1 MAISHIPRSVGHN
14 FAPEYQIS
22 SIPYVIDFAT
32 VTFTTKKFIKRDSDS
47 LIVAETT
54 AAGADNDAVT
64 SLGKIPLEDLFA
76 DLTTQTVSQVN
87 AKGGFTVTAAVKEL
101 KLPKISRWIQFLPS
115 AGGAGIDVKFSRIN
129 SPEVSFGSNSYPL
142 EIRCVNLYFGTNTVG
157 KILVGLTSID
167 RSEFTEVVETFLE
180 VT

>member
-22 SIPYVIDFAT
+22 SIPYVIDLDGGNN
-32 VTFTTKKFIKRDSDS
+32 VTTKKYIERDSDK

-54 AAGADNDAVT
+54 AAGDDGDAVT
-64 SLGKIPLEDLFA
+64 SLGKIPIGDIV
-76 DLTTQTVSQVN
+76 DINNQTV
-87 AKGGFTVTAAVKEL
+87 AGLKAGFTLTAAVKQIE
-101 KLPKISRWIQFLPS
+101 LPKISRWIQFHPD
-115 AGGAGIDVKFSRIN
+115 GNDGIDVKFGRTRSDSVN
-129 SPEVSFGSNSYPL
+129 FQGSVSYPL

-180 VT
+180 VN

>member
-22 SIPYVIDFAT
+22 SVPYVIDLDGGNN
-32 VTFTTKKFIKRDSDS
+32 VTTKKYIERDSDK

-54 AAGADNDAVT
+54 PAGDAGNAVT
-64 SLGKIPLEDLFA
+64 SLGKILIEDLFV
-76 DLTTQTVSQVN
+76 DVGDQTVGGL
-87 AKGGFTVTAAVKEL
+87 KGGFTVTDAVKQIE
-101 KLPKISRWIQFLPS
+101 LPKISRWIQFHPS
-115 AGGAGIDVKFSRIN
+115 GAGIDVKFGRTRSDSVLFKDSI
-129 SPEVSFGSNSYPL
+129 SYPL
-142 EIRCVNLYFGTNTVG
+142 EIRCVNLYFGDNTVG

-180 VT
+180 VI